1 MTRSIF
7 NGSTTIAIGLLLAA
21 AAGCGSS
28 TGSGTTGT
36 AGSSAGSAG
45 TSGAAGTGGT
55 TGAGAAGTGGNST
68 GAAGTGGGAAGRGG
82 SSAAGT
88 TGSAGNSG
96 SAGSGAGGAAM
107 PSAGCGTTPATT
119 AETTYMIDVSGTSR
133 SYIVTLPANYNASQP
148 HQLVFA
154 WHGRTGTAMQIAR
167 GNYYGLKSRMT
178 NAIFVA
184 GQGLGTTADAND
196 TGWPNTNGQ
205 DIAFVRAAL
214 AWMNTNYCVDQ
225 ARVFSVGFSYGGIMS
240 HTIACQ
246 MSDTFRAV
254 APIAGAIFGRPTCL
268 THPIAAW
275 MTHGSMDTSASGGV
289 DFTAGESARDRIV
302 ALNHC
307 TATTVAAD
315 PSPCV
320 AYQGCDAG
328 YPVQWCAHD
337 GAHMVPS
344 FAAAAIATFFLQF

>member
-1 MTRSIF
+1 MMKSTF
-7 NGSTTIAIGLLLAA
+7 MGSTAMALGLLLAV

-28 TGSGTTGT
+28 NNGSDGTGSAGTTGT
-36 AGSSAGSAG
+36 SG
-45 TSGAAGTGGT
+45 T
-55 TGAGAAGTGGNST
+55 AGAAGTSGGAGSSGMAGTT
-68 GAAGTGGGAAGRGG
+68 GAAGTLGT
-82 SSAAGT
+82 AGT
-88 TGSAGNSG
+88 TGSAGST
-96 SAGSGAGGAAM
+96 GGAPM
-107 PSAGCGTTPATT
+107 PSAGCGATPTTT
-119 AETTYMIDVSGTSR
+119 AETTFMIDVGGTSR
-133 SYIVTLPANYNASQP
+133 SYIVTLPASYNASQP
-148 HQLVFA
+148 HPLVFA

-167 GNYYGLKSRMT
+167 GSYYGLKSRMT
-178 NAIFVA
+178 NAIFLA
-184 GQGLGTTADAND
+184 GQGLGTSTDAAD

-205 DIAFVRAAL
+205 DIAFVRAVL

-254 APIAGAIFGRPTCL
+254 APIAGAIFGRPSCL

-275 MTHGSMDTSASGGV
+275 MTHGTIDTSASGGV
-289 DFTAGESARDRIV
+289 DFTAGESARDRVV

-307 TATTVAAD
+307 TTTTAPAD

-328 YPVQWCAHD
+328 YPVQWCPHD
-337 GAHMVPS
+337 GAHLVPT
-344 FAAAAIATFFLQF
+344 FAAAAIANFFLQF